1 MFMKPATMLLF
12 FNINFIKLVASTDCS
27 PEILTPLIQL
37 KLYCQNQEDPLIFE
51 FTLDEVKLE
60 KRIIHRGIFQ
70 AKELISQLNQIVG
83 TETSKQT

>member
-1 MFMKPATMLLF
+1 MPIAHITHFDWTS
-12 FNINFIKLVASTDCS
+12 KLVASTDCS

-51 FTLDEVKLE
+51 FTLDE
-60 KRIIHRGIFQ
+60 
-70 AKELISQLNQIVG
+70 AKEFISQLNQIVG